1 MSGFLKKIGLGIL
14 AVVILGLAFFFFYVV
29 KTPQYS
35 LYLIH
40 KAVQSHDTVSF

>member
-29 KTPQYS
+29 KKPQ
-35 LYLIH
+35 
-40 KAVQSHDTVSF
+40 